1 MCGILLIIIVE
12 IGKKSIERFKEYNS
26 DDLFSYT
33 AIALWISEH
42 KLAH

>member
-1 MCGILLIIIVE
+1 MCGILLIILV
-12 IGKKSIERFKEYNS
+12 GKKSIERFKEYNS